1 MKALLLIL
9 LVLTVSSCGK
19 KGVVMEPS
27 SMGIVDSLTGKKDFE
42 IHKLINETTC
52 IDDMLKSEL
61 GEKEQIKKVVTD
73 TDINYCN
80 GLRVRVKVFKISG
93 GEKLR
98 AYGFAES
105 SSGKSSCL
113 RDGSDFNKVMFLG
126 YEGTLNGD
134 GIKISLG
141 GHLYS
146 TDKKLIKSDRLKTKF
161 VSFDVASFSGE
172 MGFFENSELK
182 CWAIH

>member
-1 MKALLLIL
+1 MKALLI
-9 LVLTVSSCGK
+9 LVLAISVSSCGK
-19 KGVVMEPS
+19 KGATMEPS

-42 IHKLINETTC
+42 VAKVVNETTC
-52 IDDMLKSEL
+52 IDDMVKAEL
-61 GEKEQIKKVVTD
+61 GEKEHIKKVLED

-80 GLRVRVKVFKISG
+80 GLRVRLKIFKISG
-93 GEKLR
+93 DKMR

-113 RDGSDFNKVMFLG
+113 KDGSDFNKVIFVG

-141 GHLYS
+141 GHLY
-146 TDKKLIKSDRLKTKF
+146 TAEKKLIKSDRRKTKF

-172 MGFFENSELK
+172 MGFFENNDLK

>member
-9 LVLTVSSCGK
+9 LVLAVSSCGK

-27 SMGIVDSLTGKKDFE
+27 SMGIVDSLTGKKDFD
-42 IHKLINETTC
+42 ITKVVNEQAC
-52 IDDMLKSEL
+52 IDDLLKSEMN
-61 GEKEQIKKVVTD
+61 EKEFIKKVVTD

-80 GLRVRVKVFKISG
+80 GLRVRLKVFKMNEG
-93 GEKLR
+93 KLR
-98 AYGFAES
+98 VYGFAES
-105 SSGKSSCL
+105 SSGKSTCL
-113 RDGSDFNKVMFLG
+113 RDGSDFNKVFLRG

-141 GHLYS
+141 GHLY
-146 TDKKLIKSDRLKTKF
+146 TAEKKLIKSDRRKTKY
-161 VSFDVASFSGE
+161 VSFDVASFEGE
-172 MGFFENSELK
+172 MGFFENNDLK